1 MISVSAITVSQLNSY
16 VKVLLESD
24 DNIRDVFVSGEIS
37 NFKNHYASGH
47 LYFSL
52 KDEKSVVNVVM
63 FSGDARKIKFNL
75 SDGMKVIVRGRVSS
89 YEAAGRYQL
98 YACNIFPQ
106 GKGELYAEF
115 ELLKEKLFSEG
126 IFDESLKKSIPKFP
140 TKIGVVTSKTGAVI
154 HDIKNVCARRYPLCE
169 IILYP
174 VDVQGERASH
184 QIVQGLKYF
193 NKSFDVD
200 TIIVGRGGGSIE
212 ELWAFNKEEVARAV
226 AESKIPIISAVGHET
241 DVTICDFA
249 ADVRA
254 ATPSAAAEIV
264 TPDKS
269 ILEISLNNLQERL
282 EKILKFQN
290 IERLQIYESLK
301 HDIKKYSPINAI
313 NSKLKELQIFKQH
326 LDDALKNLLKNK
338 IYEYDLIY
346 KRLESCSQDSILKKG
361 YSLILK
367 DSKLI
372 RNIDDIENDSEYE
385 IILNDGSVK
394 CKIIDVHKI
403 CEVRK

>member
-1 MISVSAITVSQLNSY
+1 M
-16 VKVLLESD
+16 
-24 DNIRDVFVSGEIS
+24 
-37 NFKNHYASGH
+37 
-47 LYFSL
+47 
-52 KDEKSVVNVVM
+52 
-63 FSGDARKIKFNL
+63 
-75 SDGMKVIVRGRVSS
+75 
-89 YEAAGRYQL
+89 
-98 YACNIFPQ
+98 
-106 GKGELYAEF
+106 
-115 ELLKEKLFSEG
+115 
-126 IFDESLKKSIPKFP
+126 
-140 TKIGVVTSKTGAVI
+140 
-154 HDIKNVCARRYPLCE
+154 
-169 IILYP
+169 
-174 VDVQGERASH
+174 QGERASH

-193 NKSFDVD
+193 NESFDVD

-254 ATPSAAAEIV
+254 ATPSAAAEIA

-313 NSKLKELQIFKQH
+313 NSKLKELQIFKQR

-346 KRLESCSQDSILKKG
+346 KRLESCSQNSILKKG